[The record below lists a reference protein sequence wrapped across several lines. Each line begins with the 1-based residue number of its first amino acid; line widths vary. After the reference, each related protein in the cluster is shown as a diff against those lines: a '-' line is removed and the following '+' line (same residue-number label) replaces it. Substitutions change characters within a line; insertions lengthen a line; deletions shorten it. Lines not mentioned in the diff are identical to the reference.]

1 MNYTAEQVANAIGG
15 GISGNKELR
24 VKQVLTDS
32 RGIVSSPQ
40 SIFFAIEGTQHNGHN
55 YIEELYKK
63 GIRCFVVRYAPSDLP
78 IDDNICFIFVANT
91 LAALQRLA
99 AFHRKNND
107 IPVCAITGSNGKT
120 VVKEWLF
127 QLLHTDKKIVR
138 SPKSYNSQVGVPLS
152 VLLMNSRK
160 HDVAVFEAGIS
171 KNNEMEKLEKI
182 IAPSFGI
189 FTNIGDAHQEN
200 FVSLQEKIS
209 QKLLLFKNCD
219 FLIYCADDSLI
230 ANEIAE
236 NENYR
241 NLKSINWSFQ
251 KNDATLQIISFE
263 RKENETLLK
272 AYYIEKEIFITIPFT
287 DEASTRN
294 CIHLWLLLLHL
305 GYDNRFIANQIL
317 QLQPVAMRLD
327 LRDGINNCTL
337 INDSYNSDLTS
348 LTIALDFLHQQK
360 QNPQKML
367 ILSDV
372 QQSGKG
378 ESELYAEIAHI
389 VSNQNINMFFG
400 VGSALTKHKNKF
412 SRNSKFFNTTESL
425 LAHFQNNKYKNSTIL
440 IKGAREFR
448 FERILHILEKKTHRT
463 VLEIN
468 LNALVNNL
476 NFFRSLLEKKTK
488 IMAMVKAFSYGA
500 GGFEIANVLAHHR
513 VDYLAVAYIDEGVE
527 LRKAGVTLPIMVM
540 NPETEF
546 FDILIEYNLEP
557 EIFNFEGLRLLYETA
572 RRNSEQ
578 KVNVH
583 IKLDTG
589 MKRLGFT
596 DNDLIPLF
604 NALNSY
610 DNIQIVSV
618 FSHLATS
625 DEVANDNF
633 TLHQLNLFQRM
644 SFAFLQNFNYHIM
657 RHILNSAGIERF
669 PNYQFE
675 MVRLGIGLYGVC
687 TEKKSELQ
695 QISSLKTHI
704 SQIKIVRAGETIGYG
719 RKGKA
724 LLDTRIA
731 TIAIGYADGINRKL
745 SNGNWKVIINGKKAP
760 IIGNICMDMCMIDLS
775 GIHANEGDEVIVFG
789 KDNSICEMATKLETI
804 PYEIMTG
811 ISRRVKKVYFHE

>member
-160 HDVAVFEAGIS
+160 HDIAVFEAGIS

-251 KNDATLQIISFE
+251 KNDVTLQIISLE

-425 LAHFQNNKYKNSTIL
+425 LAHFQNNKYKNCTIL

-500 GGFEIANVLAHHR
+500 GGFEIANVLGHHR

-610 DNIQIVSV
+610 DNIQVVSV

-644 SFAFLQNFNYHIM
+644 SFAFLQNFNYPIM

-695 QISSLKTHI
+695 EISSLKTHI

>member
-63 GIRCFVVRYAPSDLP
+63 GVRCFVVRYAPSDLP

-160 HDVAVFEAGIS
+160 HDIAVFEAGIS

-305 GYDNRFIANQIL
+305 GFDNRFIANQIL

-596 DNDLIPLF
+596 DSDLIPLF

-610 DNIQIVSV
+610 ENIQIVSV

-644 SFAFLQNFNYHIM
+644 SFAFLQNFNYPIM

-695 QISSLKTHI
+695 EISSLKTHI

>member
-160 HDVAVFEAGIS
+160 HDIAVFEAGIS

-241 NLKSINWSFQ
+241 NLKSINWSLQ

-610 DNIQIVSV
+610 ENIQIVSV

-644 SFAFLQNFNYHIM
+644 SFAFLQNFNYPIM

>member
-230 ANEIAE
+230 ANEVAE

-610 DNIQIVSV
+610 ENIQIVSV

>member
-1 MNYTAEQVANAIGG
+1 
-15 GISGNKELR
+15 
-24 VKQVLTDS
+24 
-32 RGIVSSPQ
+32 
-40 SIFFAIEGTQHNGHN
+40 
-55 YIEELYKK
+55 
-63 GIRCFVVRYAPSDLP
+63 
-78 IDDNICFIFVANT
+78 
-91 LAALQRLA
+91 
-99 AFHRKNND
+99 
-107 IPVCAITGSNGKT
+107 
-120 VVKEWLF
+120 
-127 QLLHTDKKIVR
+127 
-138 SPKSYNSQVGVPLS
+138 
-152 VLLMNSRK
+152 
-160 HDVAVFEAGIS
+160 
-171 KNNEMEKLEKI
+171 
-182 IAPSFGI
+182 
-189 FTNIGDAHQEN
+189 
-200 FVSLQEKIS
+200 
-209 QKLLLFKNCD
+209 
-219 FLIYCADDSLI
+219 
-230 ANEIAE
+230 
-236 NENYR
+236 
-241 NLKSINWSFQ
+241 
-251 KNDATLQIISFE
+251 
-263 RKENETLLK
+263 
-272 AYYIEKEIFITIPFT
+272 
-287 DEASTRN
+287 
-294 CIHLWLLLLHL
+294 
-305 GYDNRFIANQIL
+305 
-317 QLQPVAMRLD
+317 MRLD

-425 LAHFQNNKYKNSTIL
+425 LAHFQNNKYKNCTIL

-596 DNDLIPLF
+596 DSDLIPLF

-610 DNIQIVSV
+610 DNIQVVSV

-644 SFAFLQNFNYHIM
+644 SFAFLQNFNYPIM

-695 QISSLKTHI
+695 EISSLKTHI

-775 GIHANEGDEVIVFG
+775 GIQANEGDEVIVFG

>member
-160 HDVAVFEAGIS
+160 HDIAVFEAGIS

-305 GYDNRFIANQIL
+305 GFDNRFIANQIL

-610 DNIQIVSV
+610 ENIQVVSV

-644 SFAFLQNFNYHIM
+644 SFAFLQNFNYPIM

-687 TEKKSELQ
+687 SEKKSELQ
-695 QISSLKTHI
+695 EISSLKTHI

>member
-160 HDVAVFEAGIS
+160 HDIAVFEAGIS

-230 ANEIAE
+230 ANEVAE

-251 KNDATLQIISFE
+251 KNDATLQIISLE
-263 RKENETLLK
+263 RKENETHLK

-425 LAHFQNNKYKNSTIL
+425 LAHFQNNKYKNCTIL

-596 DNDLIPLF
+596 DSDLIPLF

-610 DNIQIVSV
+610 DNIQVVSV